1 MVVPEQ
7 GMRET
12 NTDKEMPGQT
22 SISQDISRSNPFP
35 ATDNTSFRRL
45 PAMCNR
51 IIVRNEG
58 CEHEYI
64 HKTEACTAAHRVGL
78 CKKTQDKVR
87 ISPWWVCDGC
97 LSALRRAVESMSNKS
112 GMLNGYSY

>member
-1 MVVPEQ
+1 
-7 GMRET
+7 
-12 NTDKEMPGQT
+12 
-22 SISQDISRSNPFP
+22 
-35 ATDNTSFRRL
+35 
-45 PAMCNR
+45 MCNR

-64 HKTEACTAAHRVGL
+64 HKTEACTAHIVGL

-97 LSALRRAVESMSNKS
+97 VAALRKAVESMSNKT
-112 GMLNGYSY
+112 GMLNGYQY